1 MRKQTMTILAS
12 IAGILLVAACA
23 STYQPVVDMK
33 GVDYYKYQQDLS
45 ECRGYAEKVNPLEDA
60 GIGTLLGA
68 AGGAALGAATGAA
81 VGSPATGAAFGAA
94 AGGLGGAGYGGL
106 TGADRQKTII
116 NNCLKERGY
125 KVLG

>member
-1 MRKQTMTILAS
+1 MLKQSS
-12 IAGILLVAACA
+12 ITLGSAAAVLLVAACA

-33 GVDYYKYQQDLS
+33 GVDYYGYQRDLS
-45 ECRGYAEKVNPLEDA
+45 ECRGYAEQVNPIEDA
-60 GIGTLLGA
+60 GVGTLLGA

-81 VGSPATGAAFGAA
+81 LGSPASGAALGAA
-94 AGGLGGAGYGGL
+94 AGGIGGGSYGGI